1 MAGQN
6 YRDLV
11 AWQKAMDLVVAV
23 YRASATFPRD
33 EIYGL
38 RSQLRGAAVSV
49 PSNIAEGQG
58 RRTKNEFA
66 RFLSVAHGSLRE
78 LETQVLIAGRLNY
91 LSAAIVKELL
101 GMASL
106 TGRLITG
113 LANSLRRKDDS

>member
-6 YRDLV
+6 YQDLV

-23 YRASATFPRD
+23 YTASAVFPRD
-33 EIYGL
+33 ELYGL
-38 RSQLRGAAVSV
+38 RSQMRGAAVSV

-58 RRTKNEFA
+58 RRTRNEFA
-66 RFLSVAHGSLRE
+66 RFLSIAHGSLRE
-78 LETQVLIAGRLNY
+78 LETQVLIAGRLKYVNAATVKDL
-91 LSAAIVKELL
+91 LSL
-101 GMASL
+101 ASL